1 MNPVTSLILRQM
13 RAPLIVIVA
22 VFSIATLG
30 MVLIPGIDDQGQVWR
45 MDFFHALYF
54 VSFTATT
61 IGFGEIPYPLTDAQ
75 RLWALITI
83 FFSVI
88 GWFYALTKIISLVQT
103 PLFKKSVIQS
113 NFKRSLN
120 QIHQDFYLICG
131 FGETGADLV
140 EGLANKEIR
149 CVVIDNNQAAIE
161 SLDIQN
167 YLSYV
172 PGIEADAKN
181 PDQLAN
187 AGLNHAHCKGVIAVT
202 NSDSCNLKI
211 SITSKLLHPKLTVI
225 CRTEHKDYEEN
236 MKSFNTEHTI
246 NPYDTF
252 AQNFA
257 MAMKSS
263 SLHLLNDWLT
273 GVPDTILGMPLSF
286 DKGHWILCG
295 YGRLGQRL
303 YNVLKQHNHTV
314 TIIDTIPELKDEFH
328 RKNPHDSTQFIIGT
342 GTDAETLKQAGLIDA
357 VGLIAGSNNDSNN
370 LSCVMTAH
378 MFNTKMITIAR
389 QNEMIN
395 KALFNLSHTDIIMHP
410 SEIVAR
416 RIRTL
421 LVNPLL
427 IDFLDECFK
436 QSNDWINIT
445 ISKLSGAISEVKPHC
460 WTININKKDSPA
472 IQRIISIGR
481 KVTLSDILKS
491 PIQRQQDL
499 CCLPLMISR
508 GDEKIL
514 LPERDF
520 KIIENDKILFCGIS
534 QAEQYISHCMHDI
547 HSLNYIMSLND
558 APDSLFAR
566 YLKGSTKKQRRGKK
580 KREKD

>member
-30 MVLIPGIDDQGQVWR
+30 MVLIPGVDDQGQVWR

-75 RLWALITI
+75 RLWALLTI

-88 GWFYALTKIISLVQT
+88 GWFYALTKIVSLVQT
-103 PLFKKSVIQS
+103 PLFKKAVIHS

-120 QIHQDFYLICG
+120 QIHESFYLICG
-131 FGETGADLV
+131 FGETGSDLV
-140 EGLANKEIR
+140 EGLANKDIR
-149 CVVIDNNQAAIE
+149 CVVIDSSQTAID
-161 SLDIQN
+161 SLEIQN

-172 PGIEADAKN
+172 PGIEADAMN
-181 PDQLAN
+181 PEQLAY
-187 AGLNHAHCKGVIAVT
+187 AGLSRRLCKGIIAIT
-202 NSDSCNLKI
+202 NSDKCNLKI
-211 SITSKLLHPKLTVI
+211 AITAKLLHPKITVI
-225 CRTEHKDYEEN
+225 CRTEHKDFEEN
-236 MKSFNTEHTI
+236 MKSFNTDHTI

-252 AQNFA
+252 AHSFA

-263 SLHLLNDWLT
+263 SLHLLNEWLT
-273 GVPDTILGMPLSF
+273 GVPDTTLNIPIVF
-286 DKGHWILCG
+286 TKGHWILCG
-295 YGRLGQRL
+295 YGRLGQRI
-303 YNVLKQHNHTV
+303 YSILKQHNHSV
-314 TIIDTIPELKDEFH
+314 TIIDTIAELKDEFH
-328 RKNPHDSTQFIIGT
+328 KNNPNDKTEFIIGT
-342 GTDAETLKQAGLIDA
+342 GTDAETLKKAGVVNA

-370 LSCVMTAH
+370 LSCIMTAQ
-378 MFNTKMITIAR
+378 MFNSNLIIIAR

-395 KALFNLSHTDIIMHP
+395 KELFNSSHADIIMHP

-421 LVNPLL
+421 LTNPLL

-436 QSNDWINIT
+436 QSNEWINIT

-460 WTININKKDSPA
+460 WTVTISEDQSPA
-472 IQRIISIGR
+472 IYRIISMGR
-481 KVTLSDILKS
+481 KVKLGDILKS

-499 CCLPLMISR
+499 CCLPLMVER
-508 GDEKIL
+508 NGNKIL
-514 LPERDF
+514 SPNDDF
-520 KIIENDKILFCGIS
+520 MIQADDQILFCGIS
-534 QAEQYISHCMHDI
+534 QAEQHISHCMLDI

-558 APDSLFAR
+558 APDSLLAR
-566 YLKGSTKKQRRGKK
+566 YLKGTTKQKRRGKD
-580 KREKD
+580 KD

>member
-30 MVLIPGIDDQGQVWR
+30 MVLIPGVDDQGQVWR

-88 GWFYALTKIISLVQT
+88 GWFYALTKIVSLVQT
-103 PLFKKSVIQS
+103 PLFKKAVIHS

-120 QIHQDFYLICG
+120 QIHENFYLICG
-131 FGETGADLV
+131 FGETGSDLV
-140 EGLANKEIR
+140 DGLANKDIR
-149 CVVIDNNQAAIE
+149 CVVIDNTQAAIE
-161 SLDIQN
+161 SLEIQN
-167 YLSYV
+167 YLTYV
-172 PGIEADAKN
+172 PGLEADAMN
-181 PDQLAN
+181 PEQLAY
-187 AGLNHAHCKGVIAVT
+187 AGLNRPLCKGIIAIT
-202 NSDSCNLKI
+202 NSDNCNLKI
-211 SITSKLLHPKLTVI
+211 AITSKLLHPNVTVI

-236 MKSFNTEHTI
+236 MKSFNTDHTI

-252 AQNFA
+252 ANSFA
-257 MAMKSS
+257 MAMKSA
-263 SLHLLNDWLT
+263 SLHLLNEWLT
-273 GVPDTILGMPLSF
+273 GVPDTTLNLPIVF
-286 DKGHWILCG
+286 TKGHWILCG
-295 YGRLGQRL
+295 YGRLGQRI
-303 YNVLKQHNHTV
+303 YDILKQHNHSV
-314 TIIDTIPELKDEFH
+314 TIIDTIAELKDDFH
-328 RKNPHDSTQFIIGT
+328 KKYPNDETEFIIGT
-342 GTDAETLKQAGLIDA
+342 GTDAETLKQAGVINA

-370 LSCVMTAH
+370 LSCIMTAQ
-378 MFNTKMITIAR
+378 MFNTNMITIAR

-395 KALFNLSHTDIIMHP
+395 KELFNSSNADIIMHP

-421 LVNPLL
+421 LTNPLL

-436 QSNDWINIT
+436 QSNEWINIT

-460 WTININKKDSPA
+460 WTITISEDESPA
-472 IQRIISIGR
+472 IYRIISMGR
-481 KVTLSDILKS
+481 KVKLGDILKS

-499 CCLPLMISR
+499 CCLPLMVERNSNKVLSPNNDFMIQA
-508 GDEKIL
+508 GDQ
-514 LPERDF
+514 
-520 KIIENDKILFCGIS
+520 ILFCGIS
-534 QAEQYISHCMHDI
+534 QAEQHISHCMLDI

-558 APDSLFAR
+558 APDSLLAR
-566 YLKGSTKKQRRGKK
+566 YLKGTTKQKRRD
-580 KREKD
+580 KDKS

>member
-13 RAPLIVIVA
+13 RAPLIVIVT
-22 VFSIATLG
+22 VFSVATLG

-88 GWFYALTKIISLVQT
+88 GWFYALSKIVSLIQT
-103 PLFKKSVIQS
+103 PLFKKSVIHS

-120 QIHQDFYLICG
+120 QIHEDFYLICG
-131 FGETGADLV
+131 FGETGTDLV

-149 CVVIDNNQAAIE
+149 CVVIDNNASAIE
-161 SLDIQN
+161 SLEIQN

-181 PDQLAN
+181 PEQLAY
-187 AGLNHAHCKGVIAVT
+187 AGLNRPQCKGVIAIT
-202 NSDSCNLKI
+202 NSDRCNLKI
-211 SITSKLLHPKLTVI
+211 AITSKLLHPKVTVI
-225 CRTEHKDYEEN
+225 CRTEHKEYEEN
-236 MKSFNTEHTI
+236 MQSFNTEHTI

-252 AQNFA
+252 SNSFA

-263 SLHLLNDWLT
+263 ALHLLNEWLT
-273 GVPDTILGMPLSF
+273 GVPDTVLSTPIVF
-286 DKGHWILCG
+286 KQGHWVLCG
-295 YGRLGQRL
+295 YGRLGQRI
-303 YNVLKQHNHTV
+303 YDILKQHNHSV
-314 TIIDTIPELKDEFH
+314 TIIDTIAELKDEFH
-328 RKNPHDSTQFIIGT
+328 RKNPDDKTEFIIGT
-342 GTDAETLKQAGLIDA
+342 GTDADTLKKAGIINA
-357 VGLIAGSNNDSNN
+357 VGLIAGSNNDANN
-370 LSCVMTAH
+370 LSCIMTAQ
-378 MFNTKMITIAR
+378 MFNKDMITIAR

-395 KALFNLSHTDIIMHP
+395 IDLFNASNADIIMHP

-421 LVNPLL
+421 LTNPLL

-436 QSNDWINIT
+436 QSNEWINIT

-460 WTININKKDSPA
+460 WTINICEKKSPA
-472 IQRIISIGR
+472 IYRIISMGR
-481 KVTLSDILKS
+481 KVKLHDVLRS
-491 PIQRQQDL
+491 PIQRQQEL
-499 CCLPLMISR
+499 CCLPLMLER
-508 GDEKIL
+508 NGEKIL
-514 LPERDF
+514 LPSDDF
-520 KIIENDKILFCGIS
+520 IIQTNDQILFCGIS
-534 QAEQYISHCMHDI
+534 QAEQQISHCMHDI

-558 APDSLFAR
+558 VPDSLLAR
-566 YLKGSTKKQRRGKK
+566 YLKGTTKK
-580 KREKD
+580 KRRDKDKNLT

>member
-30 MVLIPGIDDQGQVWR
+30 MVLIPGVDDQGQVWR

-75 RLWALITI
+75 RLWALLTI

-88 GWFYALTKIISLVQT
+88 GWFYALTKIVSLVQT
-103 PLFKKSVIQS
+103 PLFKKAVIHS

-120 QIHQDFYLICG
+120 QIHESFYLICG
-131 FGETGADLV
+131 FGETGSDLV
-140 EGLANKEIR
+140 EGLANKDIR
-149 CVVIDNNQAAIE
+149 CVVIDSSQTAID
-161 SLDIQN
+161 SLEIQN
-167 YLSYV
+167 YVTYV
-172 PGIEADAKN
+172 PGIEADAMN
-181 PDQLAN
+181 PEQLAY
-187 AGLNHAHCKGVIAVT
+187 AGLSRDHCKGIIAIT
-202 NSDSCNLKI
+202 NSDKCNLKI
-211 SITSKLLHPKLTVI
+211 AITAKLLHPNITVI
-225 CRTEHKDYEEN
+225 CRTEHKDFEEN

-252 AQNFA
+252 AHSFA

-263 SLHLLNDWLT
+263 SLHLLNEWLT
-273 GVPDTILGMPLSF
+273 GVPDTTLNMPIVF
-286 DKGHWILCG
+286 TKGHWILCG
-295 YGRLGQRL
+295 YGRLGQRIYSIL
-303 YNVLKQHNHTV
+303 RQHNHSV
-314 TIIDTIPELKDEFH
+314 TIIDTIAELKDEFH
-328 RKNPHDSTQFIIGT
+328 KNNPNDKTEFIIGT
-342 GTDAETLKQAGLIDA
+342 GTDAETLKKAGVVNA
-357 VGLIAGSNNDSNN
+357 VGLIAGSDNDSNN
-370 LSCVMTAH
+370 LSCIMTAQ
-378 MFNTKMITIAR
+378 MFNTNMIIIAR

-395 KALFNLSHTDIIMHP
+395 KELFNSSHADIIMHP

-421 LVNPLL
+421 LTNPLL

-436 QSNDWINIT
+436 QCNEWINIT

-460 WTININKKDSPA
+460 WTITISEDQSPA
-472 IQRIISIGR
+472 IYRIISMGR
-481 KVTLSDILKS
+481 KVKLGDILKS

-499 CCLPLMISR
+499 CCLPLMVER
-508 GDEKIL
+508 NGNKIL
-514 LPERDF
+514 SPTDDCM
-520 KIIENDKILFCGIS
+520 IHADDKILFCGIS
-534 QAEQYISHCMHDI
+534 QAEQHISHCMLDI

-558 APDSLFAR
+558 APDSLLVR
-566 YLKGSTKKQRRGKK
+566 YFKGTTKQKRRD
-580 KREKD
+580 KDKV